1 MMLIQGY
8 PDPGAGLRLHLNENT
23 GGCSPRV
30 IDALR
35 RLKPTDISTYP
46 SYSSLVVTIA
56 RYFDVDPEWVLL
68 TNGLDEGI
76 LMAAIGHISKA
87 RIHDAETIV
96 PTPAFDPYPNST
108 AAAGAIA
115 VRVPANPDLSFPTD
129 AVIRAITPRT
139 RMIFLNT
146 PNNPTGQLIS
156 IEDLKRISTAA
167 GNAIVLIDEA
177 YIEFGGESFL
187 PHVAQHPN
195 VLVGR
200 TFSKAY
206 GLAGMRVGI
215 VIGQPPALQPVRD
228 VTLPFNINVI
238 ALAAVQAALEDREFL
253 PRYAAEVAQSRE
265 LLYSACR
272 RLGLQYWESAANY
285 VLVRVGETT
294 PFIQALSARKIHVR
308 DRSKDPATPGCVRIT
323 TGILEHT
330 RAAIE
335 ALESVMAARQTR

>member
-1 MMLIQGY
+1 MLIQGY
-8 PDPGAGLRLHLNENT
+8 PDPGEGLRLHLNENT

-30 IDALR
+30 IDAIR
-35 RLKPTDISTYP
+35 RLRPTDISTYP
-46 SYSSLVVTIA
+46 SYPSLVLAIA
-56 RYFDVDPEWVLL
+56 TYFDVDPEWVLL

-76 LMAAIGHISKA
+76 LNAAIGHISKA

-108 AAAGAIA
+108 AAAGASA

-167 GNAIVLIDEA
+167 GSAIVLIDEA

-187 PHVAQHPN
+187 PHVAEHPN

-238 ALAAVQAALEDREFL
+238 ALTAVQAALEDTEFL
-253 PRYAAEVAQSRE
+253 PRYAAEVAESRE
-265 LLYSACR
+265 LLYAACR

-294 PFIQALSARKIHVR
+294 PFIEALSARRIHVR

-323 TGILEHT
+323 TGVLEHT
-330 RAAIE
+330 KAAIA
-335 ALESVMAARQTR
+335 ALESVVAARQAL

>member
-8 PDPGAGLRLHLNENT
+8 PDPGEGLRLHLNENT

-30 IDALR
+30 IDAIR

-46 SYSSLVVTIA
+46 SYPSLVLRIA
-56 RYFDVDPEWVLL
+56 QYFDVDPEWVLL

-76 LMAAIGHISKA
+76 LMAAVGHISKA

-108 AAAGAIA
+108 AAAGATA

-156 IEDLKRISTAA
+156 IEDLKRISRAA

-177 YIEFGGESFL
+177 YIEFGGESFV
-187 PHVAQHPN
+187 PHVTQHPN

-228 VTLPFNINVI
+228 VTLPFNINVM
-238 ALAAVQAALEDREFL
+238 ALTAVQAALEDTEFL
-253 PRYAAEVAQSRE
+253 PRYAAEVAESRQ
-265 LLYSACR
+265 LLYAACR

-294 PFIQALSARKIHVR
+294 PFIQALSARRIHVR

-323 TGILEHT
+323 TGVLEHT
-330 RAAIE
+330 RAAIA
-335 ALESVMAARQTR
+335 ALESVMAAKQAS

>member
-30 IDALR
+30 IDAIR

-46 SYSSLVVTIA
+46 SYPSLVLTIA
-56 RYFDVDPEWVLL
+56 KYFDVDPEWVLL

-108 AAAGAIA
+108 TAAGASA

-238 ALAAVQAALEDREFL
+238 ALTAVQAALEDTEFL
-253 PRYAAEVAQSRE
+253 PRYAAEVAESRE
-265 LLYSACR
+265 LLYAACR

-285 VLVRVGETT
+285 VLVRVGETI

-323 TGILEHT
+323 AGVLDHT
-330 RAAIE
+330 RAAIA
-335 ALESVMAARQTR
+335 ALESVMATRQAR

>member
-1 MMLIQGY
+1 M
-8 PDPGAGLRLHLNENT
+8 
-23 GGCSPRV
+23 
-30 IDALR
+30 
-35 RLKPTDISTYP
+35 
-46 SYSSLVVTIA
+46 IA
-56 RYFDVDPEWVLL
+56 KYFEVDPEWVLL

-87 RIHDAETIV
+87 RMHDAETIV

-108 AAAGAIA
+108 AAAGATS

-129 AVIRAITPRT
+129 RVIRAITPRT

-156 IEDLKRISTAA
+156 IADLARISEAA
-167 GNAIVLIDEA
+167 RDAIVLIDEA

-187 PHVAQHPN
+187 PQLPRHPN

-238 ALAAVQAALEDREFL
+238 ALTAVQAALEDTEFL
-253 PRYAAEVAQSRE
+253 PRYAAEVRESRE
-265 LLYSACR
+265 LLYAACR
-272 RLGLQYWESAANY
+272 RLGLDYWESAANY
-285 VLVRVGETT
+285 VLVQVGETT

-323 TGILEHT
+323 AGMVEHT
-330 RAAIE
+330 NAAIE
-335 ALESVMAARQTR
+335 ALESVVAARQAR

>member
-1 MMLIQGY
+1 MLIQGY
-8 PDPGAGLRLHLNENT
+8 PDPGEGLRLHLNENT

-30 IDALR
+30 IDAIR
-35 RLKPTDISTYP
+35 RLQPTDISTYP
-46 SYSSLVVTIA
+46 SYPSLVLTIA

-76 LMAAIGHISKA
+76 LMAAVGHISKA

-108 AAAGAIA
+108 AAAGATA

-156 IEDLKRISTAA
+156 IEDLNRISRAA

-177 YIEFGGESFL
+177 YIEFGGESFV
-187 PHVAQHPN
+187 PHVTQHAN

-215 VIGQPPALQPVRD
+215 VIGQPAALQPVRD

-238 ALAAVQAALEDREFL
+238 ALTAVQAALEDTDFL

-265 LLYSACR
+265 LLYAACR

-285 VLVRVGETT
+285 VLVRVGETA
-294 PFIQALSARKIHVR
+294 PFIQALSARRIHVR
-308 DRSKDPATPGCVRIT
+308 DRSKDPATPECVRIT
-323 TGILEHT
+323 TGVLEHT
-330 RAAIE
+330 RAAVA
-335 ALESVMAARQTR
+335 ALESVMAARQAS

>member
-8 PDPGAGLRLHLNENT
+8 PDPGEGLRLHLNENT

-30 IDALR
+30 IDAIR
-35 RLKPTDISTYP
+35 RLKTTDISTYP
-46 SYSSLVVTIA
+46 SYPNLVLTIA

-108 AAAGAIA
+108 AAAGAAA

-156 IEDLKRISTAA
+156 IEDLQRISVAA
-167 GNAIVLIDEA
+167 GQAIVLIDEA

-187 PHVAQHPN
+187 PYVADYPN

-238 ALAAVQAALEDREFL
+238 ALAAVQAALEDTEFL
-253 PRYAAEVAQSRE
+253 PRYAAEVRESRE
-265 LLYSACR
+265 LLYAACR
-272 RLGLQYWESAANY
+272 RLGLPYWESAANY

-323 TGILEHT
+323 TGMVEHT
-330 RAAIE
+330 HAAID
-335 ALESVMAARQTR
+335 ALESVVATRQTR